1 MANNVHLVGKHFI
14 QKSKKNLTG
23 KAEKKIKNYVFVL
36 RVTYLFGYILLVVV
50 RNKFVFFFVKL
61 QGVLFNIETTQCPLN
76 FRSCFNIVKVVSGK
90 QKLIFHQSLYFQKK
104 KNILLI
110 ELKTKSSEI

>member
-50 RNKFVFFFVKL
+50 RNKFVFFL
-61 QGVLFNIETTQCPLN
+61 
-76 FRSCFNIVKVVSGK
+76 
-90 QKLIFHQSLYFQKK
+90 
-104 KNILLI
+104 
-110 ELKTKSSEI
+110 

>member
-23 KAEKKIKNYVFVL
+23 KAEKIKNYVFVL

-50 RNKFVFFFVKL
+50 RNKFVFFCEAAGGLVQYRNYTVPSKL
-61 QGVLFNIETTQCPLN
+61 SKLLLFH
-76 FRSCFNIVKVVSGK
+76 IVKVVSGK
-90 QKLIFHQSLYFQKK
+90 QKLIFHQSLYFQKTF
-104 KNILLI
+104 LLI
-110 ELKTKSSEI
+110 ESKTKSSEI